1 VDKQQQERVDV
12 KEILEKLSPRDK
24 IYSEIETNKIIDNV
38 IAFIPSGDSTDSSI
52 LIANLA
58 AAIAKRSW
66 NVCIIDFK
74 VFYPNIYKL
83 LDCEAVPKGKGL
95 IKLLRS
101 DKIDFREEISDTKYK
116 NLYILSPSPMDLIE
130 EYFDF
135 QFEDIDRLINTIKE
149 MFDLVLIDVPN
160 IPPLEFCVGAIKQ
173 CNVGF
178 CVWSERID
186 CPQNTQRFLSYIASM
201 GISSSKIA
209 NVILNNVQGFEYDKQ
224 IITEMGMKYIGEV
237 PYVPSMINYS
247 LEGRVYS
254 VDSLVLDKRYVRSI
268 ERLVDLMVK

>member
-1 VDKQQQERVDV
+1 MGEQQQERVDV
-12 KEILEKLSPRDK
+12 KELLEKLSPRDK

-38 IAFIPSGDSTDSSI
+38 IAFLPSGESTDSSI

-58 AAIAKRSW
+58 ASIAKKGW
-66 NVCIIDFK
+66 NVCVIDFK

-83 LDCEAVPKGKGL
+83 LDCEAMPKGKGL

-101 DKIDFREEISDTKYK
+101 DKVDYREEILDTKYK
-116 NLYILSPSPMDLIE
+116 NLFLLSPSPMDLIE

-135 QFEDIDRLINTIKE
+135 QFEDIDRLIDAVRE

-178 CVWSERID
+178 CVWSERIE
-186 CPQNTQRFLSYIASM
+186 CPQNTQRFLSYIGSL
-201 GISSSKIA
+201 GVSSAKIA
-209 NVILNNVQGFEYDKQ
+209 NVILNNTHGFEYDKQ
-224 IITEMGMKYIGEV
+224 IITEMGMKYIGEF
-237 PYVPSMINYS
+237 PYVPSVINYS

-254 VDSLVLDKRYVRSI
+254 VDSLVIDKRYKRSM

>member
-1 VDKQQQERVDV
+1 MDQQRQERVDV
-12 KEILEKLSPRDK
+12 KEILEKLSPRNK
-24 IYSEIETNKIIDNV
+24 IYNEIETNKIIDNV
-38 IAFIPSGDSTDSSI
+38 IAFFPSGEATDTSI
-52 LIANLA
+52 LITNLA
-58 AAIAKRSW
+58 AAIAKRAW
-66 NVCIIDFK
+66 NVCVLDFK
-74 VFYPNIYKL
+74 IFYPSIYKL
-83 LDCEAVPKGKGL
+83 LDCETMPKGRGL

-116 NLYILSPSPMDLIE
+116 NLYLLTPSPMDLIE

-135 QFEDIDRLINTIKE
+135 QFEDIERVINTVKE
-149 MFDLVLIDVPN
+149 MFDLILIDVPN
-160 IPPLEFCVGAIKQ
+160 NPPLEFCVGAIKH

-186 CPQNTQRFLSYIASM
+186 CPQNTQRFLSFIGSI

-224 IITEMGMKYIGEV
+224 IITEMGMKYIGEI
-237 PYVPSMINYS
+237 PYVPSVINFA
-247 LEGRVYS
+247 LEGRAYS
-254 VDSLVLDKRYVRSI
+254 VDSIIFDKRYQRSM

>member
-1 VDKQQQERVDV
+1 MEQQQRDKVDL

-24 IYSEIETNKIIDNV
+24 IYSEIETSKIIDNV
-38 IAFIPSGDSTDSSI
+38 IAFIPSSDSADCSI
-52 LIANLA
+52 LITNLA

-66 NVCIIDFK
+66 NVCVLDFK

-83 LDCEAVPKGKGL
+83 LDCEAMPKGRGL
-95 IKLLRS
+95 IRLLRS
-101 DKIDFREEISDTKYK
+101 DKIDFRDEISDTKYK
-116 NLYILSPSPMDLIE
+116 NLYLISPSPMDLLE

-135 QFEDIDRLINTIKE
+135 QFEDIERVINTVKE

-160 IPPLEFCVGAIKQ
+160 IPPLEFCVGAIKY

-186 CPQNTQRFLSYIASM
+186 CPQNTQRFLSFIGSI

-224 IITEMGMKYIGEV
+224 VIGEMGMKFIAEI
-237 PYVPSMINYS
+237 PFVPSVINYS
-247 LEGRVYS
+247 LDGRVYY
-254 VDSLVLDKRYVRSI
+254 VDSIVLDRRYQRAM
-268 ERLVDLMVK
+268 ERLADLMVK

>member
-1 VDKQQQERVDV
+1 MDQQRERIDI

-24 IYSEIETNKIIDNV
+24 IYSAIETNKIIDNV
-38 IAFIPSGDSTDSSI
+38 IAFFPAGDSADCSI
-52 LIANLA
+52 LITNLA
-58 AAIAKRSW
+58 AAIAKKSW
-66 NVCIIDFK
+66 NVCILDFK

-83 LDCEAVPKGKGL
+83 LDCEAMPKGRGL

-116 NLYILSPSPMDLIE
+116 NLYLISPSPMDYLE

-135 QFEDIDRLINTIKE
+135 QFEDIEQVINATKE

-160 IPPLEFCVGAIKQ
+160 IPPLEFCVGAIKY

-186 CPQNTQRFLSYIASM
+186 CPQNTQRFLSFISSI

-224 IITEMGMKYIGEV
+224 IISEMGMKYIGEV
-237 PYVPSMINYS
+237 PFVPAVINYS
-247 LEGRVYS
+247 LDGRVYY
-254 VDSLVLDKRYVRSI
+254 VDSIILDKRYQRAMD
-268 ERLVDLMVK
+268 RLVNLMVK

>member
-1 VDKQQQERVDV
+1 MGEQQQERVDV

-38 IAFIPSGDSTDSSI
+38 IVFWPSGDSTDTSI
-52 LIANLA
+52 LVANLA
-58 AAIAKRSW
+58 ASIAKKGW

-83 LDCEAVPKGKGL
+83 LDCEALPKGRGL

-101 DKIDFREEISDTKYK
+101 DKVDHREEITDTKYK
-116 NLYILSPSPMDLIE
+116 NLYLLSPSPMDLIE

-135 QFEDIDRLINTIKE
+135 QFEDIDRLIDEVKE

-186 CPQNTQRFLSYIASM
+186 CPQNAQRFLSYIGSL
-201 GISSSKIA
+201 GISSAKIA

-224 IITEMGMKYIGEV
+224 IITEMGMKYIGEFPLIPAV
-237 PYVPSMINYS
+237 INYS

-254 VDSLVLDKRYVRSI
+254 VDSLVIDRRYQRSM
-268 ERLVDLMVK
+268 ERLVELLAK